1 MKTFFQSNIKT
12 KAIVALLGV
21 ASVISACE
29 KSDSLRIDPETTVSD
44 SEIFKT
50 PARIE
55 GLVNGIY
62 KSLKGASLYGGRFLL
77 YQDQKGEEF
86 INITLNSFTGFEA
99 WNNSYSSGSNDINN
113 LWGSAYTTINNANIL
128 IEGLAANPNVVTT
141 QKAAEYVGEAKFLRA
156 LAYYS
161 LVVSFGQPY
170 NKDAGASKGVPLRLK
185 AETGPE
191 NNNLAR
197 STVAQV
203 YAQILKDL
211 DEAEAALPQNYTTA
225 DLNTT
230 RAHASTATA
239 LKTRVYLSQNNWA
252 KVIQEAVKLAP
263 QTAAPFS
270 TTATS
275 VKHALQASIVNIFSA
290 EYNSVE
296 SIFSIPNS
304 TQDNITGQSS
314 IANIYNGTLEFY
326 VNPNGI
332 LADAQWTATDARRN
346 FLRTVSGKQYF
357 KKYAKP
363 SPFLDYIPV
372 IRYSEVLLNYAEAAA
387 QTGNLTLAQNLLRA
401 VHQRS
406 DAAYTFPTTAI
417 STPIALVET
426 IWKERRIELIG
437 EGFRGLDLLRN
448 LQPLP
453 AKGDAN
459 IQTQAVPVTAAN
471 YIFPAPN
478 SELATNKLY

>member
-1 MKTFFQSNIKT
+1 MKTFLYSNIKNKGLIT
-12 KAIVALLGV
+12 LFGIACI
-21 ASVISACE
+21 ISSCE
-29 KSDSLRIDPETTVSD
+29 KNDSLRLNPETTVSD
-44 SEIFKT
+44 AEIFKT

-99 WNNSYSSGSNDINN
+99 WNNSYTSGSNDINN

-128 IEGLAANPNVVTT
+128 IEGLAANPNVVTA
-141 QKAAEYVGEAKFLRA
+141 QKASEYIGEAKFLRA
-156 LAYYS
+156 LSYYS
-161 LVVSFGQPY
+161 LIVSFGQPF

-197 STVAQV
+197 SSVAEV

-211 DEAEAALPQNYTTA
+211 DEAEAALPQNYTSA
-225 DLNTT
+225 ELNTT
-230 RAHASTATA
+230 RAHISTAIA

-252 KVIQEAVKLAP
+252 KVIQEATKLAP

-270 TTATS
+270 TTATN
-275 VKHALQASIVNIFSA
+275 VKHALQANIVNIFSS

-332 LADAQWTATDARRN
+332 LGDPQWAINDARRN

-372 IRYSEVLLNYAEAAA
+372 IRYAEVLLNYAEAAA
-387 QTGNLTLAQNLLRA
+387 KTGNLTLAQNLLRA

-406 DAAYTFPTTAI
+406 DQSYVFPASAT
-417 STPIALVET
+417 STQTALVET
-426 IWKERRIELIG
+426 IWKERRIELLG
-437 EGFRGLDLLRN
+437 EGFRGIDLLRN

-459 IQTQAVPVTAAN
+459 IQTQAVPITAAN

-478 SELATNKLY
+478 TELSTNKLY